1 MQANTSIANSTKCV
15 DNDNDKNFTK
25 QIVEG
30 SMACAWRNTE
40 RRQFAGETGF
50 QVSFKSSSFQT
61 FFQTNSLVQNTLI
74 THMCTAKLMRHT
86 IKDGKCYLFCIFLV
100 SDAVRVTQTTYQM
113 YFCSTELFLSYYC
126 QFRECTRWAC
136 I

>member
-61 FFQTNSLVQNTLI
+61 FFQTRSLIQHSHNSHVYCKTNG
-74 THMCTAKLMRHT
+74 TH
-86 IKDGKCYLFCIFLV
+86 Y
-100 SDAVRVTQTTYQM
+100 
-113 YFCSTELFLSYYC
+113 
-126 QFRECTRWAC
+126 
-136 I
+136 